1 MLWMNV
7 DSYTYSK
14 ETLKKY
20 IVLKVINYYTIVLLD
35 KQAKVNLKIMDI

>member
-1 MLWMNV
+1 MLTVTHNN
-7 DSYTYSK
+7 SK